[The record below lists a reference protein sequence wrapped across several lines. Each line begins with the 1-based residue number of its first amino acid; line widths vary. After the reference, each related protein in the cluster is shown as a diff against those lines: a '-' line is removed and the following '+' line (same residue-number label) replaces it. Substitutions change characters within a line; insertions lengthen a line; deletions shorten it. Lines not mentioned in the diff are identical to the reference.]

1 MSKRKT
7 RHYKAARM
15 SDGQVIVIDLSRN
28 RVLWCSDCV
37 HYTIRSLQMVD
48 SGIDA
53 TPLLHE
59 LINENTRIIL

>member
-28 RVLWCSDCV
+28 RVLWYCDCV
-37 HYTIRSLQMVD
+37 HHTIRSLQIVN

-53 TPLLHE
+53 TPFHHE